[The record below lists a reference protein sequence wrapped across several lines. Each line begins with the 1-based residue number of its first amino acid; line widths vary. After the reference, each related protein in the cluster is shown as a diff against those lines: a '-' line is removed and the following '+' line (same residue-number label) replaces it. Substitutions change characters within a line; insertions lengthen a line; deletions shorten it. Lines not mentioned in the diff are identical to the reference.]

1 MPCGG
6 PSQEYAYIEGEK
18 AFLQVM
24 GILKNQYGVSLPLV
38 DLYSNWEKAQ
48 EKLKEAVQE
57 MIWCQHAA
65 DF

>member
-1 MPCGG
+1 MPVGG

-24 GILKNQYGVSLPLV
+24 GLLKSHYGVSLPLI
-38 DLYSNWEKAQ
+38 DMGWETAQ

-57 MIWCQHAA
+57 LIWRQHAS

>member
-1 MPCGG
+1 MPCDG

-24 GILKNQYGVSLPLV
+24 GLLKNQYGVSLPLI
-38 DLYSNWEKAQ
+38 DLGWEKAQ

-57 MIWCQHAA
+57 MIWCQHAS

>member
-57 MIWCQHAA
+57 MI
-65 DF
+65 